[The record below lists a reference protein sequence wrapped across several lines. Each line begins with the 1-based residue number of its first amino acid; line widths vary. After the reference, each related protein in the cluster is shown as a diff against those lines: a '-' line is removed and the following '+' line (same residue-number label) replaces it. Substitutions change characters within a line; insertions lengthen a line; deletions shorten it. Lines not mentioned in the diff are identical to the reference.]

1 MKLSP
6 QKLPS
11 LQMPLMPRGASRD
24 YFRGATGTL
33 IVGAAVFVLIAGIG
47 AAVSLWTPAATSSRS
62 AASSSHARPG
72 SDGDLARL
80 ESYTRSIGTEKPASA
95 AAGELLPDVNTM
107 IDRLAARLKAAP
119 EDGKGWRMLG
129 WSYFNT
135 GRYKE
140 ATTAYAKAIELDPS
154 SAELK
159 RLHEEAKAK
168 ASGSGPSETTSASQA
183 EASATNSED
192 PHGGQF
198 AKSEARPSFQRDPA
212 IRSMV
217 DGLAARLER
226 DPRDAEGWARLM
238 RSRLV
243 LGERDVAVSAYRKAL
258 YVFKGDAEATGKIT
272 ATANEL
278 GLKAE

>member
-1 MKLSP
+1 MS
-6 QKLPS
+6 
-11 LQMPLMPRGASRD
+11 LMPRAASRD

-33 IVGAAVFVLIAGIG
+33 IVGVAVFILIAGIG
-47 AAVSLWTPAATSSRS
+47 AAISFWTPAATSSGS
-62 AASSSHARPG
+62 AASSSHSRSG
-72 SDGDLARL
+72 SDGDVARL
-80 ESYTRSIGTEKPASA
+80 ENYTRSITTEKPAS

-119 EDGKGWRMLG
+119 EDGKGWKMLG

-135 GRYKE
+135 GRYEE
-140 ATTAYAKAIELDPS
+140 AAAAYAKAVELDPS
-154 SAELK
+154 SAEVK

-183 EASATNSED
+183 VATAANSED
-192 PHGGQF
+192 PHGGQP

-238 RSRLV
+238 RSRIV
-243 LGERDVAVSAYRKAL
+243 LGERDVAVTAYRKAL
-258 YVFKGDAEATGKIT
+258 DVFKGDADATGKIT
-272 ATANEL
+272 AAANEL

>member
-1 MKLSP
+1 MS
-6 QKLPS
+6 
-11 LQMPLMPRGASRD
+11 LMPQAARRD
-24 YFRGATGTL
+24 YFQGATGAL
-33 IVGAAVFVLIAGIG
+33 IAGVAVFVLIAGIG
-47 AAVSLWTPAATSSRS
+47 AVVSFWTPAATNPGS
-62 AASSSHARPG
+62 AASSSHARSG

-135 GRYKE
+135 GRYEE
-140 ATTAYAKAIELDPS
+140 AAAAYAKAVELDPG
-154 SAELK
+154 SAEVK

-183 EASATNSED
+183 VASTANSED
-192 PHGGQF
+192 PHGGQR
-198 AKSEARPSFQRDPA
+198 AKSETGSSFQRDPA
-212 IRSMV
+212 IRAMV
-217 DGLAARLER
+217 DGLAARLES

-238 RSRLV
+238 RSRIV
-243 LGERDVAVSAYRKAL
+243 LGERDVAVTAYRKAL
-258 YVFKGDAEATGKIT
+258 DVFKGDADATGKIT
-272 ATANEL
+272 AAANEL

>member
-1 MKLSP
+1 MS
-6 QKLPS
+6 
-11 LQMPLMPRGASRD
+11 LMPRVGRPD

-33 IVGAAVFVLIAGIG
+33 IVGVAVFVLIAGIG
-47 AAVSLWTPAATSSRS
+47 AAVSFWTPAATSRGT
-62 AASSSHARPG
+62 AVSSSHARSG

-80 ESYTRSIGTEKPASA
+80 ESYTRSIATEKPASA

-135 GRYKE
+135 GRYEE
-140 ATTAYAKAIELDPS
+140 AAAAYAKAVELDPT
-154 SAELK
+154 SADVK

-183 EASATNSED
+183 VATAANSDD
-192 PHGGQF
+192 PHGGQH
-198 AKSEARPSFQRDPA
+198 AKSEAAPSLQRDPA

-238 RSRLV
+238 RSRIV
-243 LGERDVAVSAYRKAL
+243 LGETDVAVTAYRKAL
-258 YVFKGDAEATGKIT
+258 DVFKGDADATGKIT
-272 ATANEL
+272 AAANEL